1 MRSLRPALA
10 PVATHLRRHIV
21 LVALLV
27 AGAAAVFA
35 ADRLATNSDNSSL
48 GRPGRVIPPQRPAR
62 SIPLPSAARGAAIA
76 FVESTVFRQ
85 DLAKGWTLVAHDS
98 SVASGFSRAQFL
110 SGAIPVVPF
119 PRGSAMKYSVVH
131 SHPRDVMLQ
140 VLLEPPAGRPE
151 KATVF
156 LLREK
161 GVQQPNHRTRWLVT
175 YWSPRP
181 AYGVPSD

>member
-1 MRSLRPALA
+1 MAM
-10 PVATHLRRHIV
+10 HLRRHVV
-21 LVALLV
+21 LVTLLV
-27 AGAAAVFA
+27 AGAVAVLA
-35 ADRLATNSDNSSL
+35 ADRLATNSSDSSL
-48 GRPGRVIPPQRPAR
+48 GTPGKVIPPQRPAR
-62 SIPLPSAARGAAIA
+62 TIPLPKAARGAAVA

-110 SGAIPVVPF
+110 TGAIPVVPF

-161 GVQQPNHRTRWLVT
+161 GVERPDHSTRWLVT